1 MTVGLMLFGGIAAL
15 YGAVPMAT
23 ALWVGW
29 LIMASAF
36 CVRRLGGVTHRPS
49 HVAEMIITSLIIPP
63 YAVYWRLH
71 GALKYRVAFF

>member
-1 MTVGLMLFGGIAAL
+1 
-15 YGAVPMAT
+15 
-23 ALWVGW
+23 
-29 LIMASAF
+29 MASAF
-36 CVRRLGGVTHRPS
+36 CVRRLMGATHRPS